1 MVTVQ
6 WRGKNGGESDCRDG
20 GEQIYDY
27 TTQVCAVEKV
37 NYPSAQECTYA
48 ALAQIRTSQVR
59 PLAQCFSALM
69 A

>member
-1 MVTVQ
+1 MEREN
-6 WRGKNGGESDCRDG
+6 RGENPSDCRA
-20 GEQIYDY
+20 GETRYDY